1 MPGILQ
7 KNGLTMPPKHCPL
20 HFSVARVKLAMW
32 SWGQVEKK
40 FSKPLLPLSSAP
52 PSAAQSAA
60 PLAAA
65 SLVVLLVGWM
75 SPQYAEELGAFQ
87 LKDYLSSSPLSAALV
102 VQSSW
107 ALLALVPVKNGTN
120 WCRLPSRTG
129 HTWLLALFLAVLSVA
144 THAMWYKSFT
154 GTTPAI
160 NTLVWNLDI
169 VAALVLEAL
178 VAWKPPKSSAVLG
191 SFLTLLGAFLAVRSG
206 MAGNTMW
213 GCALCLFATVQY
225 SLCAIMTAELLMDC
239 PLTTLLALE
248 GVMSL
253 FTLLGVL
260 AMTTLLGSPWPVFPS
275 WSATM
280 FMAVANMMLNFGWLS
295 FTVLMGAAQA
305 ALAACLSMPISLLL
319 DELLL
324 HSWANPLEAVASHLI
339 RFFEPVSWCGDC

>member
-1 MPGILQ
+1 
-7 KNGLTMPPKHCPL
+7 
-20 HFSVARVKLAMW
+20 
-32 SWGQVEKK
+32 
-40 FSKPLLPLSSAP
+40 
-52 PSAAQSAA
+52 
-60 PLAAA
+60 
-65 SLVVLLVGWM
+65 
-75 SPQYAEELGAFQ
+75 
-87 LKDYLSSSPLSAALV
+87 
-102 VQSSW
+102 
-107 ALLALVPVKNGTN
+107 
-120 WCRLPSRTG
+120 
-129 HTWLLALFLAVLSVA
+129 
-144 THAMWYKSFT
+144 
-154 GTTPAI
+154 
-160 NTLVWNLDI
+160 
-169 VAALVLEAL
+169 
-178 VAWKPPKSSAVLG
+178 
-191 SFLTLLGAFLAVRSG
+191 
-206 MAGNTMW
+206 MW

-260 AMTTLLGSPWPVFPS
+260 AMTTLLGSPWPVCPS

>member
-1 MPGILQ
+1 
-7 KNGLTMPPKHCPL
+7 
-20 HFSVARVKLAMW
+20 
-32 SWGQVEKK
+32 
-40 FSKPLLPLSSAP
+40 
-52 PSAAQSAA
+52 
-60 PLAAA
+60 
-65 SLVVLLVGWM
+65 M

-191 SFLTLLGAFLAVRSG
+191 T
-206 MAGNTMW
+206 
-213 GCALCLFATVQY
+213 
-225 SLCAIMTAELLMDC
+225 
-239 PLTTLLALE
+239 
-248 GVMSL
+248 
-253 FTLLGVL
+253 
-260 AMTTLLGSPWPVFPS
+260 
-275 WSATM
+275 TM

-324 HSWANPLEAVASHLI
+324 HSWANPLEVLGSLLAI
-339 RFFEPVSWCGDC
+339 FGFIVSLRPRGRTRTDVVKLEAQCFVEVPDCTRCVG